1 MTQQEFESFIE
12 EQKKAGMSEEEIS
25 VVFCKMF
32 QDGKLNREQLEA
44 CLAVLGYEMSDE
56 LKNMPDEELKEKIL
70 VEAEEEGDGVGGEPE
85 EGKEPPVAPKSKP
98 EEEVKEKVEE
108 KVEEKPEEKPEPEA
122 KPEDKPDEEDEEEQ
136 AMRLFG
142 IKK

>member
-1 MTQQEFESFIE
+1 MTQEEFESFIE

-32 QDGKLNREQLEA
+32 KDGKLNREQLEA

-56 LKNMPDEELKEKIL
+56 LKNMSDDELKEKIL
-70 VEAEEEGDGVGGEPE
+70 VEADEEGDGEGGEPE

-122 KPEDKPDEEDEEEQ
+122 KPEVKPDEEDEEEQ

>member
-1 MTQQEFESFIE
+1 MTQEEFEAFIE

-32 QDGKLNREQLEA
+32 KDGKLNREQLEA

-85 EGKEPPVAPKSKP
+85 EGKEPPVAPKSEP
-98 EEEVKEKVEE
+98 KEKEKEEVEE
-108 KVEEKPEEKPEPEA
+108 KAEEKPAPEA
-122 KPEDKPDEEDEEEQ
+122 KPEAKPEEKAEEDDEEEQ